1 MKRHLS
7 WVVLLPLLSPSVE
20 AAAGAPPVCK
30 QAESVPLRMHLGNQG
45 PDGTGID
52 GRISGSERFGL
63 ELREARSG
71 ALLWTAGAAAG
82 ALLQVPGM
90 DARILARPVPVDLD
104 GDGWHDRIYAAD
116 LAGRIWRIDLT
127 NGVARE
133 HWARATQLADLS
145 GNGLRGFL
153 AAPDITLHE
162 AHGRLPWLSIA
173 LGSVSF
179 QDQTAA
185 NRFYVLRDSATAA
198 APDKLPAV
206 PIVDA
211 DLMPMEGAQGIGSLR
226 EALSLRGYYLPLGS
240 AQVLAPSLTVG
251 GVVVFTVAQTT
262 SPQAGGCAVLASGL
276 PARIEVRAVAADT
289 GAPSF
294 DLNADGLLD
303 SRDAVLALESA
314 RPADSAVRMAPADD
328 AGTPGQRHCLIGNDR
343 VPGCTLDTRL
353 RRRYWL
359 REDAD

>member
-1 MKRHLS
+1 M
-7 WVVLLPLLSPSVE
+7 VLLPLLPATVC
-20 AAAGAPPVCK
+20 AAAGAPPACK
-30 QAESVPLRMHLGNQG
+30 HAESASLRIRLGNQG
-45 PDGTGID
+45 PGTTGID

-63 ELREARSG
+63 ELREAGSG
-71 ALLWTAGAAAG
+71 ALLWTAGATAG
-82 ALLQVPGM
+82 ALLQVPGL
-90 DARILARPVPVDLD
+90 DARILARPAPIDLN

-116 LAGRIWRIDLT
+116 TAGRIWRIDLT
-127 NGVARE
+127 NGLARE
-133 HWARATQLADLS
+133 RWARATQLADLS

-153 AAPDITLHE
+153 AAPDIALHE
-162 AHGRLPWLSIA
+162 SRDRAPWLSIA

-179 QDQTAA
+179 EDQSAA

-198 APDKLPAV
+198 APDNVPAV
-206 PIVDA
+206 PTVDA
-211 DLMPMEGAQGIGSLR
+211 DLKLSEGTQGIGSLR
-226 EALSLRGYYLPLGS
+226 DDERLRGYYLPLGA
-240 AQVLAPSLTVG
+240 AQVLAPSMTVG

-262 SPQAGGCAVLASGL
+262 SLQAGGCAALASGL

-314 RPADSAVRMAPADD
+314 RPADSFVRMAPGDD
-328 AGTPGQRHCLIGNDR
+328 ADAPGQRHCLVGNDR

>member
-1 MKRHLS
+1 VNRHLA
-7 WVVLLPLLSPSVE
+7 WLVLLPLLPATVH
-20 AAAGAPPVCK
+20 AAAGTAPACKDPEAAPV
-30 QAESVPLRMHLGNQG
+30 RIRLGDQG
-45 PDGTGID
+45 PAAIGID

-82 ALLQVPGM
+82 ALLQVPAM

-116 LAGRIWRIDLT
+116 AAGKIWRIELT
-127 NGVARE
+127 NGMARE
-133 HWARATQLADLS
+133 DWARAALLADLS

-153 AAPDITLHE
+153 AAPDIALHE
-162 AHGRLPWLSIA
+162 AQGRIPWLSIA
-173 LGSVSF
+173 LGSASF
-179 QDQTAA
+179 QDQPAA

-198 APDKLPAV
+198 PEDVPVV

-211 DLMPMEGAQGIGSLR
+211 DLILSEGTQGIGSLR
-226 EALSLRGYYLPLGS
+226 EDVRPRGYYLPLGA

-251 GVVVFTVAQTT
+251 GVVVFTLAQAT
-262 SPQAGGCAVLASGL
+262 SLQAGGCALLASGM
-276 PARIEVRAVAADT
+276 PARIEVRAVAAAT

-303 SRDAVLALESA
+303 SRDAVLALQSA
-314 RPADSAVRMAPADD
+314 RPADSTVRMAAGDAAD
-328 AGTPGQRHCLIGNDR
+328 TPGQRHCLIGNDR